1 MNVHKTKFETLE
13 EKCSLVKNLFS
24 AIDVCMTSAKYG
36 STEKATQDT
45 VLNQPKLLC
54 SHNIKRATSHQPK
67 LYITSRSRAT
77 NISLHAATSRT
88 TSLCL
93 LPHRYMKQRTH
104 LEQLITILALP
115 THVEGHRRLLR
126 CEISQPAM
134 RCGAFLRKPDDG

>member
-13 EKCSLVKNLFS
+13 EKCSLVSNLFS

-45 VLNQPKLLC
+45 VLNQHKLLC
-54 SHNIKRATSHQPK
+54 SLNITRATS
-67 LYITSRSRAT
+67 LTFYITSRSRAT

-104 LEQLITILALP
+104 LEQVITILTLL